1 MQSMPK
7 ETTIYSAVR
16 LGRILSPYVSMFGNQ
31 IEKNTPIRVP
41 DPEMT
46 CSTLPVSEVA
56 RLTLQAMA
64 LSQGGEI
71 FVLNMKDQVRIADM
85 AQEMIRLSG
94 RESDEDITIQ
104 YTGLK
109 YGEQISGWIEPGDE
123 AKATEHPEIMVLGPA
138 INFTPQNGTRRNR
151 LPDLIASLSH
161 AAKTMDKKAIEA
173 GLRNIVPEYTGSDT
187 LTVLQVREKKKP
199 G

>member
-1 MQSMPK
+1 
-7 ETTIYSAVR
+7 
-16 LGRILSPYVSMFGNQ
+16 
-31 IEKNTPIRVP
+31 
-41 DPEMT
+41 
-46 CSTLPVSEVA
+46 
-56 RLTLQAMA
+56 
-64 LSQGGEI
+64 
-71 FVLNMKDQVRIADM
+71 
-85 AQEMIRLSG
+85 
-94 RESDEDITIQ
+94 
-104 YTGLK
+104 
-109 YGEQISGWIEPGDE
+109 
-123 AKATEHPEIMVLGPA
+123 MVLGPA